1 MAPHA
6 IVRRALLAFV
16 FFASSLVALPAL
28 AQQPPSIDPTQYSA
42 MRWRLIGPH
51 RGGRV
56 TSVAGIPGD
65 PATFYI
71 GTPGGGVWKTTDGGQ
86 VWKPIFDTIPVASIG
101 AVAVSPSNPN
111 IVYVGTGEQTP
122 GNGIYKS
129 TDAGATWTHI
139 GLDDTRYIS
148 AILIDPRNPDIVVVG
163 VIGHPIL
170 TVAEHSPH
178 RGVYKTTDGGKTWK
192 KTLYKDDFAGVVDLT
207 ADPDNPRN
215 LYAAVWHPADWRSGE
230 DNPTSRDAWIFKSS
244 DQGST
249 WSPLPDKG
257 LPEGAW
263 GRIGIAVAPGNR
275 GRRLFVIVNAGLF
288 RSDDGGAS
296 WQQITKDARI
306 LGSFYFS
313 RIFVD
318 PRNADV
324 VYVMQTCA
332 YRSTDGGKTF
342 VAFKGA
348 PGGDDYH
355 AMWIDPQNSSHII
368 FGVDQGA
375 VVSYNGGKS
384 WTSWFNQP
392 TGQFYHVITD
402 NQFPY
407 IAYAAQQDS
416 GTAAVPSRSDY
427 GEITFRDW
435 FSIAGF
441 EYSYIAPDPLHP
453 NVVYSGG
460 WYGSVVRYD
469 RQTGQFTHVFARG
482 KKHRTS
488 QMPPVVFS
496 PQDPHTLYF
505 ATQFVLKTG
514 DEGQTWQEIS
524 PDLTARPEEKKA
536 SRFSVPQENSGA
548 RLRNAKFSMTAGGP
562 NATLGSANDTE
573 YGDDDEDEDPN
584 AKRPPAI
591 TALVPSPVRSGLL
604 WAGTTNGLV
613 HRSDDAAH
621 WTNVS
626 PKEFTEDTQIISIEA
641 SRFDAATAYVTVQIR
656 KDPAPYVYRT
666 RDGGNSWQKIT
677 EGLTAGWIANAV
689 REDTVQKGLLYAAT
703 ANAVYVSFDDGDHWQ
718 PLQLNLPTADMRDL
732 AVHGNDLVVATYGRA
747 LWILDDL
754 SPLRQA
760 HAIASAKSAS
770 LLQPAVATRVR
781 WDNDAETPRPPEMP
795 AGQNPPDGAILYYYL
810 PSPTSGELTLE
821 IRDASKNLVRRFT
834 SAAPPPDT
842 SLKNAPDYWFA
853 PPASLPKNTGLNRF
867 VWDLRYDDPQILN
880 YSYYGEP
887 LAYTEYTLT
896 INTIP
901 GETPLKQMR
910 GPLAA
915 PGAYELTLIDGA
927 NRSTQPLVI
936 VPDPRIHLSPSD
948 YLAQLAASR
957 KIGAGLK
964 TSYDASQTAAPFIA
978 AVADRMKSLTKKPS
992 ESEHEREEKKEK
1004 AERAEK
1010 EAARKESAK
1019 KEEPKPE
1026 NAAKETD
1033 NDKDKEAETP
1043 LSKFQSSVLAVFS
1056 GNTEAPGFGAVNR
1069 DLARLSYMVQSGDA
1083 APSAPLLNSLEESC
1097 SGLTA
1102 ALEKWPAVSQSMREV
1117 NEFLQQQKLAPLP
1130 PPPSLHLS
1138 PSAACTP

>member
-1 MAPHA
+1 MTSRSL
-6 IVRRALLAFV
+6 VKLFRFLLLLA
-16 FFASSLVALPAL
+16 SLAALPAFG
-28 AQQPPSIDPTQYSA
+28 QQAPATDPSLYSA

-65 PATFYI
+65 SATFYM

-86 VWKPIFDTIPVASIG
+86 VWKPIFDSISVASIG

-129 TDAGATWTHI
+129 TDAGATWMHI

-148 AILIDPRNPDIVVVG
+148 AIFIDPRNPDVVVVG

-192 KTLYKDDFAGVVDLT
+192 KTLYKDDFAGAVDLT

-215 LYAAVWHPADWRSGE
+215 LYAAVWHPADWRAGE
-230 DNPTSRDAWIFKSS
+230 GEASTRDAWLFKSS
-244 DQGST
+244 DEGST

-257 LPEGAW
+257 LPEGPW
-263 GRIGIAVAPGNR
+263 GRIGIAIAPGNR
-275 GRRLFVIVNAGLF
+275 GRRIFVILSAGLF
-288 RSDDGGAS
+288 RSDDGGAT

-324 VYVMQTCA
+324 VYVMQTCS

-355 AMWIDPQNSSHII
+355 TMWIDPQNSSHII

-453 NVVYSGG
+453 NIVYSGG
-460 WYGSVVRYD
+460 WYGSLVRYD
-469 RQTGQFTHVFARG
+469 RSTGQFTHVFARG
-482 KKHRTS
+482 KKHHAS

-505 ATQFVLKTG
+505 STQFVLKTT
-514 DEGQTWQEIS
+514 DEGQSWQEIS
-524 PDLTARPEEKKA
+524 PDLTVRPAEKKA
-536 SRFSVPQENSGA
+536 SRSVAPRENSVA
-548 RLRNAKFSMTAGGP
+548 RLHDVKFALSSGGP
-562 NATLGSANDTE
+562 SATLASAADNE

-591 TALVPSPVRSGLL
+591 TALVPSAVQSGLL

-613 HRSDDAAH
+613 HRSDDAVH
-621 WTNVS
+621 WINVS

-641 SRFDAATAYVTVQIR
+641 SPFDAATAYVTVQIR
-656 KDPAPYVYRT
+656 KDSMPYIYRT

-677 EGLTAGWIANAV
+677 QGLAAGWVANAV
-689 REDTVQKGLLYAAT
+689 REDSVRKGLLYAAT

-718 PLQLNLPTADMRDL
+718 SLQLNLPTTDMRDL

-760 HAIASAKSAS
+760 RAKALASPMLLHPAEAI
-770 LLQPAVATRVR
+770 RVR

-810 PSPTSGELTLE
+810 PSAPSGELTLE
-821 IRDASKNLVRRFT
+821 IRDAAKNLVRRFT

-853 PPASLPKNTGLNRF
+853 PPASLPKNPGLNRF

-910 GPLAA
+910 GPLVA
-915 PGAYELTLIDGA
+915 PGAYEVTLIDGA
-927 NRSTQPLVI
+927 NRSTQPLV
-936 VPDPRIHLSPSD
+936 VLPDPRIRISPAD

-957 KIGAGLK
+957 KISAGLK
-964 TSYDASQTAAPFIA
+964 SSYEASQTIAPFVA
-978 AVADRMKSLTKKPS
+978 AIADRAKSLAKKS
-992 ESEHEREEKKEK
+992 GESQQEREERKEK
-1004 AERAEK
+1004 AEKEKSNSESAANEK
-1010 EAARKESAK
+1010 EAA
-1019 KEEPKPE
+1019 
-1026 NAAKETD
+1026 
-1033 NDKDKEAETP
+1033 TP
-1043 LSKFQSSVLAVFS
+1043 LSEFQEKVLAVFAGS
-1056 GNTEAPGFGAVNR
+1056 TDAPGFGAVNR

-1083 APSAPLLNSLEESC
+1083 APTAPLLASMEESC
-1097 SGLTA
+1097 SGLA
-1102 ALEKWPAVSQSMREV
+1102 AAIEKWPAASQSSRDV
-1117 NEFLQQQKLAPLP
+1117 NVFLEQQKLPPLP
-1130 PPPSLHLS
+1130 PPPSLNIS
-1138 PSAACTP
+1138 PGAACTP